1 MNPFPHLK
9 LRKKLGVGFGGL
21 ILLIG
26 LNAVIVIITIF
37 ITSRHVDTQLETADL
52 LSELNQIS
60 NAAGRYAQVPSR
72 ELANEIFVTLDA
84 IRQQA
89 AQAAQNIPGLEALQ
103 PLLDRKSVV

>member
-52 LSELNQIS
+52 LSELGLTEEVLTGVAVEACS
-60 NAAGRYAQVPSR
+60 H
-72 ELANEIFVTLDA
+72 L
-84 IRQQA
+84 A
-89 AQAAQNIPGLEALQ
+89 AQSAVRDYVESRIRARLSAFYARP
-103 PLLDRKSVV
+103 